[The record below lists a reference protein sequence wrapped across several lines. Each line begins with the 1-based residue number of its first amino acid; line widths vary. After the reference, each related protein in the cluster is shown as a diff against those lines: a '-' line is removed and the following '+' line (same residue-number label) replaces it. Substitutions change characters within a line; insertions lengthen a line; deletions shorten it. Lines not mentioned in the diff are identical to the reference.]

1 MALERGDL
9 LQIYYFMRL
18 TRAMEDRT
26 RTLFLQGRVVGGVY
40 TAQGHE
46 ATTIGAAIVLS
57 EGDCIVPQHR
67 DLGMHLVRGGS
78 PRAVMCQ
85 WLARGNSPTLGR
97 DGQMH
102 IGDMHH
108 GIVPMISMLGESLPV
123 ACGIDLSMKMR
134 KRSTLVMATC
144 GDGATNT
151 GPFHEALN
159 FASVQKLPVVFVIE
173 NNGYAYS
180 TPAQQQFA
188 LENLA
193 DRALAYAMPGES
205 VDGND
210 MLAVIEVVSRAVEH
224 VRSGK
229 GPALVECKTFRVR
242 GHSEADKADY
252 VPQELR
258 EEWLAKDPIVRF
270 ETYLTA
276 EHLLTAGEKSEIE
289 ARVKATVD
297 DAVSFAEKSPAPD
310 GATVALYVFA
320 PDGPIAIIGEPGAQ
334 DPRYV
339 NALDSRT
346 GSPFNTFAGP
356 VVSVGTGVEI
366 RGVGPLAGTLS
377 GGQVIL
383 GSTSDGLIAPQE
395 EVGRR

>member
-1 MALERGDL
+1 MRLERADL
-9 LQIYYFMRL
+9 LQIYYLMRL
-18 TRAMEDRT
+18 TRVMEDRT
-26 RTLFLQGRVVGGVY
+26 RTLFLQGRIAGGVY

-46 ATTIGAAIVLS
+46 ATTVGAAMTLGD
-57 EGDCIVPQHR
+57 GDCIVPQHR
-67 DLGMHLVRGGS
+67 DLGMHLTRGSS

-97 DGQMH
+97 DGQLH

-108 GIVPMISMLGESLPV
+108 GIVPSISMLGESLPV
-123 ACGIDLSMKMR
+123 ACGVALTMKMR
-134 KRSTLVMATC
+134 KHPTIVMASC
-144 GDGATNT
+144 GDGATST

-180 TPAQQQFA
+180 TPVYKEFA
-188 LENLA
+188 IENLA
-193 DRALAYAMPGES
+193 DRALAYGMPGES

-210 MLAVIEVVSRAVEH
+210 VLAVIETVGRAVEY
-224 VRSGK
+224 VRSAK

-252 VPQELR
+252 VPREVR
-258 EEWLAKDPIVRF
+258 EEWLTKDPIVRF
-270 ETYLTA
+270 EDFLTREKILTA
-276 EHLLTAGEKSEIE
+276 EEKAVIE
-289 ARVKATVD
+289 EKVKATVD
-297 DAVSFAEKSPAPD
+297 DAVSFAEQSPAPD
-310 GATVALYVFA
+310 PATVADYVFA
-320 PDGPIAIIGEPGAQ
+320 PDGPIAIIGEPGAE

-346 GSPFNTFAGP
+346 GKPFNT
-356 VVSVGTGVEI
+356 
-366 RGVGPLAGTLS
+366 
-377 GGQVIL
+377 
-383 GSTSDGLIAPQE
+383 IAETTQLQFVAHE

>member
-1 MALERGDL
+1 
-9 LQIYYFMRL
+9 MRL

-46 ATTIGAAIVLS
+46 ATTVGAAMTLRD
-57 EGDCIVPQHR
+57 GDYIVPQHR

-102 IGDMHH
+102 IGDMHS

-123 ACGIDLSMKMR
+123 ACGVALTMKMR
-134 KRSTLVMATC
+134 KRSTVTLASC

-151 GPFHEALN
+151 GAFHEAMN
-159 FASVQKLPVVFVIE
+159 FASVQKLPLVLVIE

-180 TPAQQQFA
+180 TPTYKQFA
-188 LENLA
+188 LQNLSE
-193 DRALAYAMPGES
+193 RAKANGIPGES

-210 MLAVIEVVSRAVEH
+210 VFAVMDAVQRAVDH
-224 VRSGK
+224 ARSGQ

-252 VPQELR
+252 VPQEVR
-258 EEWLAKDPIVRF
+258 EEWLAKDPIRRF
-270 ETYLTA
+270 EAQLAEKGILTA
-276 EHLLTAGEKSEIE
+276 KEKAAIE
-289 ARVKATVD
+289 AHVKATVD
-297 DAVSFAEKSPAPD
+297 DAVKFAEESPAPD
-310 GATVALYVFA
+310 ATTVAAYIFA
-320 PDGPIAIIGEPGAQ
+320 PPGPIAIVGEAESG
-334 DPRYV
+334 DSRYV
-339 NALDSRT
+339 NALDTRIGTSFTTMMNAAEETQSTASR
-346 GSPFNTFAGP
+346 
-356 VVSVGTGVEI
+356 
-366 RGVGPLAGTLS
+366 
-377 GGQVIL
+377 
-383 GSTSDGLIAPQE
+383 
-395 EVGRR
+395 EVARR

>member
-1 MALERGDL
+1 MRLERAEL

-18 TRAMEDRT
+18 TRAMEDRI
-26 RTLFLQGRVVGGVY
+26 RTLFLQGRVAGGVY

-46 ATTIGAAIVLS
+46 ATTVGAAMTLRD
-57 EGDCIVPQHR
+57 GDCIVPQHR
-67 DLGMHLVRGGS
+67 DLGMHLVRGSS

-108 GIVPMISMLGESLPV
+108 GIVPSISMLGESLPV
-123 ACGIDLSMKMR
+123 ACGVALTMKMR
-134 KRSTLVMATC
+134 KRSTIVLASC

-159 FASVQKLPVVFVIE
+159 FASVQKLPIIFVIE

-180 TPAQQQFA
+180 TPTYKQFA
-188 LENLA
+188 IQNLS
-193 DRALAYAMPGES
+193 DRVVAYGMPGET

-210 MLAVIEVVSRAVEH
+210 VLAVIAAVERAGEH

-252 VPQELR
+252 VPKELR
-258 EEWLAKDPIVRF
+258 DEWLAKDPIPRF
-270 ETYLTA
+270 EAYLTK
-276 EHLLTAGEKSEIE
+276 ENILTETVKAEIE
-289 ARVKATVD
+289 AKVKTTVS
-297 DAVSFAEKSPAPD
+297 DAVAYAEESPAPD
-310 GATVALYVFA
+310 PATVADYVFA
-320 PDGPIAIIGEPGAQ
+320 PAGPISIVGEPGAA

-339 NALDSRT
+339 NALDTRT
-346 GSPFNTFAGP
+346 GKPFTTMDAATIKTP
-356 VVSVGTGVEI
+356 
-366 RGVGPLAGTLS
+366 
-377 GGQVIL
+377 
-383 GSTSDGLIAPQE
+383 E

>member
-1 MALERGDL
+1 MRLERADL
-9 LQIYYFMRL
+9 LQIYYLMRL

-26 RTLFLQGRVVGGVY
+26 RTLFLQGRIAGGVY

-46 ATTIGAAIVLS
+46 ATTVGAAMTLGD
-57 EGDCIVPQHR
+57 GDCIVPQHR
-67 DLGMHLVRGGS
+67 DLGMHLTRGSS

-97 DGQMH
+97 DGQLH

-108 GIVPMISMLGESLPV
+108 GIVPSISMLGESLPV
-123 ACGIDLSMKMR
+123 ACGVALTMKMR
-134 KRSTLVMATC
+134 KHPTIVMASC
-144 GDGATNT
+144 GDGATST

-180 TPAQQQFA
+180 TPVYKEFA
-188 LENLA
+188 IENLA
-193 DRALAYAMPGES
+193 DRALAYGMPGES

-210 MLAVIEVVSRAVEH
+210 VLAVIETVGRAVEY
-224 VRSGK
+224 VRSAK

-252 VPQELR
+252 VPREVR
-258 EEWLAKDPIVRF
+258 EEWLTKDPIVRF
-270 ETYLTA
+270 EDFLTREKILTA
-276 EHLLTAGEKSEIE
+276 EEKAVIE
-289 ARVKATVD
+289 EKVKATVD
-297 DAVSFAEKSPAPD
+297 DAVSFAEQSPAPD
-310 GATVALYVFA
+310 PATVADYVFA
-320 PDGPIAIIGEPGAQ
+320 PDGPIAIIGEPGAE

-346 GSPFNTFAGP
+346 GKPFNT
-356 VVSVGTGVEI
+356 
-366 RGVGPLAGTLS
+366 
-377 GGQVIL
+377 
-383 GSTSDGLIAPQE
+383 IAETTQLQFVAHE

>member
-1 MALERGDL
+1 LNRKTL
-9 LQIYYFMRL
+9 LTIYYFMRL

-46 ATTIGAAIVLS
+46 ATTVGAAMTLRD
-57 EGDCIVPQHR
+57 GDCIVPQHR

-97 DGQMH
+97 DGQTH

-123 ACGIDLSMKMR
+123 ACGVALTMKMR
-134 KRSTLVMATC
+134 KRSTIVLASC

-159 FASVQKLPVVFVIE
+159 FASVQKLPVVFIIE

-180 TPAQQQFA
+180 TPGQKQYAIQ
-188 LENLA
+188 NLSE
-193 DRALAYAMPGES
+193 RALAYGMPGES

-210 MLAVIEVVSRAVEH
+210 VLAVMEAVGRATEH
-224 VRSGK
+224 ARSSK

-252 VPQELR
+252 VPKELR
-258 EEWLAKDPIVRF
+258 EEWLAKDPIKRF
-270 ETYLTA
+270 EAYLTEEQNLTEA
-276 EHLLTAGEKSEIE
+276 EKADIA

-297 DAVSFAEKSPAPD
+297 DAVRFAEQSPDPD
-310 GATVALYVFA
+310 PSSVDDYVFA
-320 PDGPIAIIGEPGAQ
+320 PAGAIAIVGERDA
-334 DPRYV
+334 DNPRYI
-339 NALDSRT
+339 NAIDTRT
-346 GSPFNTFAGP
+346 GQPFIT
-356 VVSVGTGVEI
+356 
-366 RGVGPLAGTLS
+366 
-377 GGQVIL
+377 VI
-383 GSTSDGLIAPQE
+383 DAQNIQDARIVAPQE
-395 EVGRR
+395 VVRR

>member
-1 MALERGDL
+1 MDKEKLVKV
-9 LQIYYFMRL
+9 YYFMRL

-46 ATTIGAAIVLS
+46 ATTVGAAMTLGD
-57 EGDCIVPQHR
+57 GDCIVPQHR

-85 WLARGNSPTLGR
+85 WLARGNSPALGR

-108 GIVPMISMLGESLPV
+108 GIVPMISLLGESLPV
-123 ACGIDLSMKMR
+123 ACGVALTMKMR
-134 KRSTLVMATC
+134 KRSTIVLASC

-180 TPAQQQFA
+180 TPTAKQFA
-188 LENLA
+188 VQNLSE
-193 DRALAYAMPGES
+193 RAQSYAIPGKT

-210 MLAVIEVVSRAVEH
+210 VMAVMDAVSEAVQH
-224 VRSGK
+224 ARIGK

-252 VPQELR
+252 VPPALR
-258 EEWLAKDPIVRF
+258 EEWLAKDPITRF
-270 ETYLTA
+270 EAYLQENNA
-276 EHLLTAGEKSEIE
+276 LTEGDKAEIE
-289 ARVKATVD
+289 ARVKSVVK
-297 DAVSFAEKSPAPD
+297 DAVSFAEASPAPD
-310 GATVALYVFA
+310 GNTVADYVYA
-320 PDGPIAIIGEPGAQ
+320 PSGPIAIVGEPDSQ
-334 DPRYV
+334 DSRYV
-339 NALDSRT
+339 NALDRRT
-346 GSPFNTFAGP
+346 GQPFNTMEEAQHYQ
-356 VVSVGTGVEI
+356 VSTG
-366 RGVGPLAGTLS
+366 
-377 GGQVIL
+377 
-383 GSTSDGLIAPQE
+383 QE
-395 EVGRR
+395 EAVGRR

>member
-1 MALERGDL
+1 LSNEAL
-9 LQIYYFMRL
+9 LQVYYFMRL

-46 ATTIGAAIVLS
+46 ATTVGAAMTLR

-97 DGQMH
+97 DGQVH

-123 ACGIDLSMKMR
+123 ACGVALTMKMR
-134 KRSTLVMATC
+134 RRSTIVMASC

-151 GPFHEALN
+151 GAFHEALN
-159 FASVQKLPVVFVIE
+159 FASVQKLPTVFIIE

-180 TPAQQQFA
+180 TPGYKQFA
-188 LENLA
+188 IEDLA
-193 DRALAYAMPGES
+193 ERALAYGMPGES

-210 MLAVIEVVSRAVEH
+210 VMAVMQSVERAAA
-224 VRSGK
+224 RARLGQ

-258 EEWLAKDPIVRF
+258 TEWLARDPILRF
-270 ETYLTA
+270 EAFLTQ
-276 EHLLTAGEKSEIE
+276 EHILSRAHKDDIE
-289 ARVKATVD
+289 ARVRSVVD

-310 GATVALYVFA
+310 PATVADYVFA
-320 PDGPIAIIGEPGAQ
+320 PDGPVAIVGEPGAD

-339 NALDSRT
+339 NALDRRI
-346 GSPFNTFAGP
+346 GEPFNTI
-356 VVSVGTGVEI
+356 SKVEE
-366 RGVGPLAGTLS
+366 V
-377 GGQVIL
+377 
-383 GSTSDGLIAPQE
+383 
-395 EVGRR
+395 VGRR

>member
-1 MALERGDL
+1 MRLERADL
-9 LQIYYFMRL
+9 LQIYYLMRL

-26 RTLFLQGRVVGGVY
+26 RTLFLQGRVAGGVY

-46 ATTIGAAIVLS
+46 ATTVGAAMTLHD
-57 EGDCIVPQHR
+57 GDCIVPQHR
-67 DLGMHLVRGGS
+67 DLGMHLTRGSS

-97 DGQMH
+97 DGQVH
-102 IGDMHH
+102 TGDMHH

-123 ACGIDLSMKMR
+123 ACGVALTMKMR
-134 KRSTLVMATC
+134 KHSTIVMATC

-159 FASVQKLPVVFVIE
+159 FASVQQLPVVFIIE

-180 TPAQQQFA
+180 TPTYKQFA
-188 LENLA
+188 IENLA
-193 DRALAYAMPGES
+193 ERALAYGMPGES

-210 MLAVIEVVSRAVEH
+210 VLAVIEAVERAVEH
-224 VRSGK
+224 VRGGK

-258 EEWLAKDPIVRF
+258 GEWLAKDPIVRF
-270 ETYLTA
+270 EAYLTG
-276 EHLLTAGEKSEIE
+276 EKILTAAKKAEIE
-289 ARVKATVD
+289 EQVRAVVD
-297 DAVSFAEKSPAPD
+297 DAVSFAEQSPAPD
-310 GATVALYVFA
+310 PAMVAGYVYA
-320 PDGPIAIIGEPGAQ
+320 PGGPVAIIGEPGAE

-346 GSPFNTFAGP
+346 GRPFNTVTETAKPQF
-356 VVSVGTGVEI
+356 V
-366 RGVGPLAGTLS
+366 
-377 GGQVIL
+377 
-383 GSTSDGLIAPQE
+383 APE
-395 EVGRR
+395 EVGKR